1 MPLARLSG
9 DEQRIVFSHLCDVLD
24 PGSAVALSSV
34 SNELRTATQAPLP
47 QLKADHEAAAA
58 LCLKLGHQ
66 SCKELREAK
75 KVATFAKVFCW
86 KKGLTAADLELLGK
100 LSSVLPAL
108 ERLINEKKRWRRC
121 GKVGGERGAAGW
133 ARWGF
138 GRGGAGGELSL
149 ATVRPRNRKNAVVR
163 LGYKAGTW
171 FEIDGGEEAPT
182 TRRSGNSRCGIRA
195 FETTS
200 STGAPTLGAY
210 CTK

>member
-1 MPLARLSG
+1 MALSTLNG
-9 DEQRIVFSHLCDVLD
+9 DAQGIIFNHLCNVLD
-24 PGSAVALSSV
+24 PGAAVAFSSA
-34 SNELRTATQAPLP
+34 SSELRKLTQAER